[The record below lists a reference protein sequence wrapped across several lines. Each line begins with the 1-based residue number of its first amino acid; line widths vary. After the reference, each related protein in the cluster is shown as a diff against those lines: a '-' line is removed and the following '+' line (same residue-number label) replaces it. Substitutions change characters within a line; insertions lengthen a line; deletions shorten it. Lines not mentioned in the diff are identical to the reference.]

1 MMKTK
6 FGLVTVFVIV
16 SMLLTACSISIT
28 TKVNADGSGEL
39 GFAYKFTK
47 DDLSQLSGMGM
58 SSDTICSDLESQGGS
73 DMPADFAFKQET
85 HGNETWCVGAKT
97 FDNLD
102 DLRNEISGEGFTI
115 NTMEISDG
123 TFVFDAVA
131 DMSGTDTGGMP
142 FSITIDYDL
151 TAPGSIDKGKSN
163 ADDYSGN
170 TATWNLALTGS
181 KDMHLESSTKGGG
194 GGGVSLGG
202 DGKVL
207 GIPTW
212 VAVIVLLCCCL
223 LVIIIIVVVVYLVM
237 KRKPKQPGM

>member
-6 FGLVTVFVIV
+6 FGLVTVFVLV

-58 SSDTICSDLESQGGS
+58 NSDTICDELESQGGS
-73 DMPADFAFKQET
+73 DVPADFAFKQEK
-85 HGNETWCVGAKT
+85 HGDETWCVGAKT

-115 NTMEISDG
+115 NTMEISNG
-123 TFVFDAVA
+123 KFVFDAVA

-151 TAPGSIDKGKSN
+151 TAPGSIDKGKSD
-163 ADDYSGN
+163 ADKYDGN
-170 TATWNLALTGS
+170 TATWSLSLTGS
-181 KDMHLESSTKGGG
+181 KNMHLESSTTGGG
-194 GGGVSLGG
+194 GGGGG
-202 DGKVL
+202 LNFKWYYG
-207 GIPTW
+207 
-212 VAVIVLLCCCL
+212 VIIVCCCL
-223 LVIIIIVVVVYLVM
+223 LILIVIVVVVYLVM
-237 KRKPKQPGM
+237 RRKPKQPGM